1 MIELLVIV
9 NIAIALYIAFG
20 VGANDETMAP
30 LAGSGLITVERIV
43 ILISICNFIGAVLL
57 GSKVEKTIGTGIV
70 NNQIFPI
77 TLEITLIVIL
87 AEAVWLTMAST
98 WGWPVSTTHSM
109 VGAVLGL
116 ALFFKGLEAVNLKIV
131 SIVLLNWI
139 VSPVIGLT
147 TALIL
152 SKAINKFALKK
163 VKGLRARENIER
175 TSALILAFAA
185 FINSFSRAGNDVA
198 NASALLSTV
207 TGEQYLI
214 RAIAASGMVAGLLI
228 LGRRVIKSVG
238 LKIVELTPSS
248 ALAAQATAA
257 IIATISVLLGLPL
270 SGTHV
275 LVAAIIGSALAR
287 GTKISLSAVKQV
299 MFGWTV
305 TFPAS
310 GFFAI
315 LIAGIALYFNL
326 IVI

>member
-1 MIELLVIV
+1 MIELLLIV
-9 NIAIALYIAFG
+9 NIIIALYIAFG

-57 GSKVEKTIGTGIV
+57 GAKVEKTIGTGII
-70 NNQIFPI
+70 NNKVFPI

-87 AEAVWLTMAST
+87 AEAIWLTIAST

-116 ALFFKGLEAVNLKIV
+116 ALFFKGFEAINLKTV
-131 SIVLLNWI
+131 SIVLLNWVI
-139 VSPVIGLT
+139 SPFIGLI

-152 SKAINKFALKK
+152 SKAISKFILKR
-163 VKGLRARENIER
+163 VKGLRTRESIER
-175 TSALILAFAA
+175 SSALILAFAA
-185 FINSFSRAGNDVA
+185 FTNSFSRAGNDVA

-214 RAIAASGMVAGLLI
+214 RALAASGMVAGLLI
-228 LGRRVIKSVG
+228 LGRRVIRSVG

-257 IIATISVLLGLPL
+257 IIATVSVLLGLPL

-287 GTKISLSAVKQV
+287 KTKISLSAVKQV
-299 MFGWTV
+299 MFGWIV
-305 TFPAS
+305 TFPVS
-310 GFFAI
+310 GFLAI
-315 LIAGIALYFNL
+315 LLTKIALYFKL
-326 IVI
+326 IMI

>member
-1 MIELLVIV
+1 MIELLLII

-70 NNQIFPI
+70 NNQILPV

-87 AEAVWLTMAST
+87 AEAIWLTIAST

-116 ALFFKGLEAVNLKIV
+116 ALFFKGLEAINLKTV
-131 SIVLLNWI
+131 SIVLVNWI
-139 VSPVIGLT
+139 ISPIIGLI

-152 SKAINKFALKK
+152 SKAISKFALKK
-163 VKGLRARENIER
+163 VKGLRTRENIER

-185 FINSFSRAGNDVA
+185 FMNSFSRAGNDVA

-214 RAIAASGMVAGLLI
+214 RSIAASGMVAGLLI
-228 LGRRVIKSVG
+228 LGRRVIRSVG

-299 MFGWTV
+299 MFSWVV

-315 LIAGIALYFNL
+315 LIAGIAIHFNL